1 MWEFDDLLPPGP
13 YRNQNLSTLKQ
24 MQVAQLHRKLTS
36 SLLAME
42 PKSLFPDWSSPFLLY
57 SLCATDSK
65 KICGNAEILMSVAT
79 AQKVGNNGS
88 QAGKQE

>member
-1 MWEFDDLLPPGP
+1 
-13 YRNQNLSTLKQ
+13 
-24 MQVAQLHRKLTS
+24 MQVAQLDTKLTS
-36 SLLAME
+36 TLLAME
-42 PKSLFPDWSSPFLLY
+42 LTSLFPDWSSPFLLN

-65 KICGNAEILMSVAT
+65 KICGNAEILTLVAT